1 MAWTLSLE
9 LLLAGLLVI
18 LGAVGVGEVAA
29 SWRKREL
36 RLIPVRVGCA
46 RRERRGPP
54 VWRSE
59 AEEE

>member
-18 LGAVGVGEVAA
+18 LGLVGVGEVAA
-29 SWRKREL
+29 SWREREP

-46 RRERRGPP
+46 RRERHGPP